1 MSKATVESVRRAGR
15 ALVTLH
21 WLKALARPEHRVP
34 AADSFRGVDRA
45 DVAVEKLLH
54 AAAPLLVEALG
65 RQGKAEAAA
74 KLFRELPDLV
84 PVGTVYGKCLAPEER
99 AGFVAG
105 YAEQHAVWVEEFGQ
119 DAVKAAG
126 PA

>member
-1 MSKATVESVRRAGR
+1 MSKARVESVRRAGR
-15 ALVTLH
+15 VLVTLH

-34 AADSFRGVDRA
+34 EADSFRRIDRA
-45 DVAVEKLLH
+45 DVAVAGLLR
-54 AAAPLLVEALG
+54 AAVPLLVEALG
-65 RQGKAEAAA
+65 RQDRAEAAA
-74 KLFRELPDLV
+74 RLFRALPDLV

-119 DAVKAAG
+119 DAVKTAG